1 MFVDAGYTSL
11 LSALAGGSLFVTP
24 TVLDESE
31 IPPFV
36 LQPSSEFSRGIFHA
50 MERQSELH
58 YARRVQRRTA
68 FLTSEAPV
76 WQSVQLSMAE
86 LRQAHYFTTALA
98 RNHAKQANPSARI
111 RRISQ
116 GEAECAAVAATRGW
130 VLLTDDNAIVNLIN
144 ALFPGHPVERISD
157 MLIRAAHEGLIAC
170 QDAADLY
177 NNVFKGSLSLWSSLS
192 ARCCN
197 GQLVCL

>member
-1 MFVDAGYTSL
+1 MFVDTGHTSL

-24 TVLDESE
+24 TVLEANE
-31 IPPFV
+31 IPPFTQ
-36 LQPSSEFSRGIFHA
+36 QPSSEFSRGIFHA
-50 MERQSELH
+50 AERQSGLH

-68 FLTSEAPV
+68 FLTSETPIWRPA
-76 WQSVQLSMAE
+76 QLSITE
-86 LRQAHYFTTALA
+86 LRQAHYFTTPLA
-98 RNHAKQANPSARI
+98 RDHAKQVDPSARI

-116 GEAECAAVAATRGW
+116 GEAECAAVAVTRGW
-130 VLLTDDNAIVNLIN
+130 VLWTDDNAIVNLIG

-157 MLIRAAHEGLIAC
+157 MLIRAVHEGLIAC

-177 NNVFKGSLSLWSSLS
+177 NNVFKDSLSLWSSLS